1 MPDSLASPE
10 FARTVLAFCA
20 AIAAARR
27 LVMEGE
33 MGARL
38 SAQLDYAASSLDAI
52 ELQLIEAGLAADA
65 PRRATAARVRER
77 FERLLLRLATSS
89 LRTRALRANRR
100 AAHARPRTRRAPGA
114 TA

>member
-1 MPDSLASPE
+1 MSAALASPE

-20 AIAAARR
+20 AISAARR
-27 LVMEGE
+27 LVMQGE

-52 ELQLIEAGLAADA
+52 DLLLVEAALAADA
-65 PRRATAARVRER
+65 PQRATAARIRER

-100 AAHARPRTRRAPGA
+100 APRA
-114 TA
+114 TV

>member
-1 MPDSLASPE
+1 MPATLASPE

-27 LVMEGE
+27 LVTQGE

-52 ELQLIEAGLAADA
+52 DLQLVEAALPADA
-65 PRRATAARVRER
+65 PQRATAARVRER

-89 LRTRALRANRR
+89 LRRRALRASRR
-100 AAHARPRTRRAPGA
+100 AARAHPASGA
-114 TA
+114 MM

>member
-1 MPDSLASPE
+1 MTSPLRSPE

-27 LVMEGE
+27 LVIENE
-33 MGARL
+33 MGPRL

-52 ELQLIEAGLAADA
+52 DLQLLEANLAADA
-65 PRRATAARVRER
+65 AQFVTASSVRER

-89 LRTRALRANRR
+89 LRKRAMRARNRAPERR
-100 AAHARPRTRRAPGA
+100 ARSARPAATRV
-114 TA
+114 

>member
-1 MPDSLASPE
+1 MPATLASPE
-10 FARTVLAFCA
+10 FARTALAFCA

-27 LVMEGE
+27 LVMQEE

-52 ELQLIEAGLAADA
+52 DVQLVEAGLAADA
-65 PRRATAARVRER
+65 PQRAIAARLRER

-89 LRTRALRANRR
+89 LRTRAMRASRR
-100 AAHARPRTRRAPGA
+100 APQARPRSRRVSGA
-114 TA
+114 AT